1 MNTTL
6 RSWPFLEHPLPIAF
20 AHRGGGE
27 AAPENTMEAFEHA
40 VALGYVFLE
49 TDIHA
54 TRDGD
59 LVAFHDET
67 LDRLAGRPGSVD
79 QLDSDELR
87 QIRIA
92 GRYRIPFLDDLFAA
106 WPRARINID
115 PKSDRAAELLPAV
128 LTRAD
133 AVDRVCVGSF
143 SGRRLARLRRA
154 MGPDL
159 CTSMGPWEVARLL
172 MAAKGLPVG
181 PLDAGCAQ
189 VSPTHRGLTIV
200 DPGFLAEAHRRRLQ
214 VHVWTINDTAEMSRL
229 LDLGV
234 DGLMSDRP
242 SLLKQVLQERG
253 QWTGM

>member
-1 MNTTL
+1 MP
-6 RSWPFLEHPLPIAF
+6 RDWPFLDHPLPIAF

-40 VALGYVFLE
+40 VGLGYVFLE
-49 TDIHA
+49 TDVHA
-54 TRDGD
+54 TRDGE

-67 LDRLAGRPGSVD
+67 LDRLAGRPGSVN
-79 QLDSDELR
+79 QLSSDELR
-87 QIRIA
+87 QVRIA
-92 GRYRIPFLDDLFAA
+92 ERYRIPFLADLLAA
-106 WPRARINID
+106 WPRARVNID

-133 AVDRVCVGSF
+133 AIDRVCVGSF
-143 SGRRLARLRRA
+143 SGRRLARLRQA

-172 MAAKGLPVG
+172 AAARGLPAG
-181 PLDAGCAQ
+181 PFAAGCAQ

-200 DPGFLAEAHRRRLQ
+200 DPAFVVESHRRKLQ
-214 VHVWTINDTAEMSRL
+214 AHVWTINDATEMTRL

-242 SLLKQVLQERG
+242 SLLKQVLRDRG
-253 QWTGM
+253 QWTGL

>member
-1 MNTTL
+1 
-6 RSWPFLEHPLPIAF
+6 
-20 AHRGGGE
+20 
-27 AAPENTMEAFEHA
+27 MEAFEHA
-40 VALGYVFLE
+40 VGLGYVFLE

-54 TRDGD
+54 TRDGE
-59 LVAFHDET
+59 LVAFHDAT
-67 LDRLAGRPGSVD
+67 LDRLASRPGRVD
-79 QLDSDELR
+79 QLSGDELR
-87 QIRIA
+87 RIRIA
-92 GRYRIPFLDDLFAA
+92 GRYRVPFLDELLAA
-106 WPRARINID
+106 WPRVRVNID

-128 LTRAD
+128 LTRA
-133 AVDRVCVGSF
+133 AAIHRVCVGSF

-172 MAAKGLPVG
+172 AATKGLPAG
-181 PLDAGCAQ
+181 PFAAGCAQ

-200 DPGFLAEAHRRRLQ
+200 DPAFLAEAHRRRLQ
-214 VHVWTINDTAEMSRL
+214 VHVWTINDAAEMTRL

-253 QWTGM
+253 QWTGP